1 MPPPGDAAGALL
13 PALALVT
20 HHGNSR
26 GSRRDAQRV
35 QTMWRSSTAVGADA
49 VTTRSQQASRYETKA
64 SISKELTSNS

>member
-1 MPPPGDAAGALL
+1 MPPPGDAAGVLL

-49 VTTRSQQASRYETKA
+49 VTTRSQRASR
-64 SISKELTSNS
+64 